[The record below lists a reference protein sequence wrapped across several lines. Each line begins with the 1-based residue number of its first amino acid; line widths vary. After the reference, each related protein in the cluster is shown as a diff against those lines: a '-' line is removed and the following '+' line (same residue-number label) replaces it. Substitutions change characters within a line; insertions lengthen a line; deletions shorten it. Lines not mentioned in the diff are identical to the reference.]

1 MPSAMFAIN
10 TWVWVLFWI
19 LSCCRSEMNGIEGF
33 LVCASSSDA
42 ALKSLALAQDSGT
55 FHWLQL
61 RGLSSPMYSVS
72 VIFLASK
79 DGL

>member
-1 MPSAMFAIN
+1 
-10 TWVWVLFWI
+10 
-19 LSCCRSEMNGIEGF
+19 MNGIEGF